1 MRKKSNKTENNLFH
15 TLMELRGN
23 PRACLYTEPMW
34 GLSMNLCLPY
44 MSVYMLAFGLHD
56 VQVGIVSSVYMFS
69 QMIFSFL
76 AGAIVDK
83 MGRRKS
89 TVIFDFLDACGI
101 HTVTKDGAH
110 HKPYTALTLA
120 AFADEHEHLLSL
132 GGWDKA
138 ISHELLQGQN
148 ILRL

>member
-1 MRKKSNKTENNLFH
+1 MSKKSSKTGNNLFH

-23 PRACLYTEPMW
+23 PRACLFTEPMW

-44 MSVYMLAFGLHD
+44 MSVYMLAFGLND

-83 MGRRKS
+83 IGRRKS
-89 TVIFDFLDACGI
+89 TLIFDFFGLERSLPDLGR
-101 HTVTKDGAH
+101 
-110 HKPYTALTLA
+110 KPRFLVLCN
-120 AFADEHEHLLSL
+120 SCP
-132 GGWDKA
+132 
-138 ISHELLQGQN
+138 I
-148 ILRL
+148 